1 MEESKRTV
9 TSSFKK
15 VTHPLD
21 LARGAG
27 QTKSPAEGNAL
38 STARAHPLTED
49 EVEKARQVH
58 GCNRL
63 STKRHRGFWR
73 QFLSNLGDPVIRI
86 LLGALLLNLLFC
98 LRGGDW
104 METAGIGLAVFLATL
119 ISTLSE
125 YGSETAFARLSEA
138 CDAAT
143 CRVRR
148 CIRGQITVCE
158 VPLEDVVVGDM
169 VLLGAGEMIPA
180 DGILR
185 SGRLTVDQS
194 AMTGESREIEKFPSL
209 KDDEQALTPA
219 HPSALFRGCTIP
231 GGGGEMLVCRVGDHT
246 FLGEISGEVQEDT
259 RESPLKIRLSKLAG
273 QISRLGYVAA
283 ALVALIF
290 LLNAF
295 LFDSGF
301 DTSVI
306 LLKLTTPAYLWKQLF
321 RALTLGLTVLVVA
334 VPEGLPMMIAVVLSS
349 NIKKMVK
356 DQVLVR
362 KPVGIEAA
370 GSMNILFT
378 DKTGTLTEGKLSVG
392 SICLGDGTLYG
403 DIRKFQ
409 RDAPLPFARLFDNA
423 HINTQA
429 VIGQSGED
437 TTPRALGGNAT
448 DRALLEAVLTA
459 HPQDNGMASARP
471 SDEGIA
477 EHIPFDSAR
486 KTSCAWGKRD
496 GKTILY
502 VKGAPERL
510 LPHVRRIYTA
520 DGRRIAVNRAVLTEK
535 IKEMTVRGERV
546 LLLAENTA
554 DTHLP
559 DRRRVMAHNYGE
571 LTLICLV
578 SLGDRLRKEA
588 PEAVRKLRRAGIRV
602 VMMTGD
608 NKDTAAAI
616 ATHCGILGGG
626 IRLVYD
632 SEDLARMSD
641 REVRDALPHIG
652 VIARAL
658 PTDKSRL
665 VRIAQEADM
674 VVGMTGDGIND
685 APALKRADIGFA
697 MGAGTQV
704 AKDAGDIIILDN
716 NLASIAKAV
725 LYGRT
730 IFKSIRKFITLQLTM
745 NLCAMGVTMICPFL
759 GIDAPVT
766 VVQMLW
772 INLIMDTLGGL
783 AFAGEAPLTS
793 YMEEPPK
800 RRDEP
805 ILNRY
810 MVHQIVWSGVLTIGL
825 CLFFLKLPAITERFR
840 PAEDN
845 IYLLTAF
852 FALFIFA
859 SVFHCFNARTDRL
872 NPVAGLTRNPAFCFI
887 MTAVLVV
894 QILFVYIGGTVLRT
908 APLTLSE
915 LGLTSALALLVF
927 PVEFI
932 RKILWRLKGR
942 GEGF

>member
-1 MEESKRTV
+1 MSGGYTFGWK
-9 TSSFKK
+9 
-15 VTHPLD
+15 
-21 LARGAG
+21 
-27 QTKSPAEGNAL
+27 TKSTP
-38 STARAHPLTED
+38 TATEQNRATDGGRARPLTED
-49 EVEKARQVH
+49 DVAASRKQH
-58 GCNRL
+58 GDNRL
-63 STKRHRGFWR
+63 SAKGRRGFWR

-86 LLGALLLNLLFC
+86 LLCALGLNLIFC

-119 ISTLSE
+119 ISTMSE

-138 CDAAT
+138 CGRAEY
-143 CRVRR
+143 RVRR
-148 CIRGQITVCE
+148 MVGGAATVCE
-158 VPLEDVVVGDM
+158 IPMEEVVVGDI

-180 DGILR
+180 DGVLLA
-185 SGRLTVDQS
+185 GRLLVDQS
-194 AMTGESREIEKFPSL
+194 AMTGESREIEKIPGRL
-209 KDDEQALTPA
+209 KDKEHLTPA
-219 HPSALFRGCTIP
+219 HSSALFRGCTIP
-231 GGGGEMLVCRVGDHT
+231 GGGGEMVVTSVGDET
-246 FLGEISGEVQEDT
+246 FLGHISGEVQEDT
-259 RESPLKIRLSKLAG
+259 RESPLKLRLAKLAK
-273 QISRLGYVAA
+273 QISRIGYVAA

-301 DTSVI
+301 DKAVI
-306 LLKLTTPAYLWKQLF
+306 LMKLTTPAYLWKQLF

-370 GSMNILFT
+370 GSMNLLFT
-378 DKTGTLTEGKLSVG
+378 DKTGTLTEGKLTVG
-392 SICLGDGTLYG
+392 QLCLGDGSSY
-403 DIRKFQ
+403 
-409 RDAPLPFARLFDNA
+409 RDMRDFKVHAPLPFLRLAENARL
-423 HINTQA
+423 NTQA
-429 VIGQSGED
+429 VAGRTGED
-437 TTPRALGGNAT
+437 NALHALGGNAT
-448 DRALLEAVLTA
+448 DRALLDAVLGVTNE
-459 HPQDNGMASARP
+459 NGSNIA
-471 SDEGIA
+471 A
-477 EHIPFDSAR
+477 EHIPFDSTR
-486 KTSCAWGKRD
+486 KTSCSWSQRD
-496 GKTILY
+496 GRHILL

-510 LPHVRRIYTA
+510 LPRIHSVYTA
-520 DGRRIAVNRAVLTEK
+520 DGRRVAADRGVLTER
-535 IKEMTVRGERV
+535 IDRLTARGERV
-546 LLLAENTA
+546 LLIAENTA
-554 DTHLP
+554 ETHLP
-559 DRRRVMAHNYGE
+559 DRRRVMAQDYGD
-571 LTLICLV
+571 LTLVCLV
-578 SLGDRLRKEA
+578 TLSDRVRKEA
-588 PEAVRKLRRAGIRV
+588 PAAVKKLRGAGIRV

-616 ATHCGILGGG
+616 ADKCGILGGG
-626 IRLVYD
+626 VDGVYD
-632 SEDLARMSD
+632 SDELSRMSD
-641 REVRDALPHIG
+641 KEVRDALPRLG

-665 VRIAQEADM
+665 VRIAQEAEL

-716 NLASIAKAV
+716 NLSSIAKAV

-783 AFAGEAPLTS
+783 AFAGEAPLAS
-793 YMEEPPK
+793 YMEEAPK

-810 MVHQIVWSGVLTIGL
+810 MVHQIVWSGVCTIAL
-825 CLFFLKLPAITERFR
+825 CLAFLKLPAITERFR

-872 NPVAGLTRNPAFCFI
+872 NATAGLSRNPAFCFI

-894 QILFVYIGGTVLRT
+894 QILFVHIGGTVLRT
-908 APLTLSE
+908 APLTLPE
-915 LGLTSALALLVF
+915 LALTSALALTVL
-927 PVEFI
+927 PMEWL
-932 RKILWRLKGR
+932 RKIWWRLKGR